1 MWQLEAAWRVEEA
14 GSRRLQARTLHGHA
28 IPPRAS
34 RCRIG
39 DNTGC
44 SFGRHPMS
52 IPESTDAPA
61 AITAGPPH
69 AGLRIIAIY
78 EIVKTV
84 CLLLVAMAAF
94 HLDRQQNFEHLVHWL
109 EHLSLAD
116 SNSLR
121 WKLVGLLQDFGP
133 SRFVAVGI
141 VALGYAVLFGIEG
154 VGLWLGRY
162 WAEWFTVIAT
172 GSLIPLELY
181 ETLHRFG
188 WLKLV
193 TLAGNVAIVVYL
205 VRVALQTRAT
215 RKALRHHTS

>member
-1 MWQLEAAWRVEEA
+1 MPMHTGHSRAGADNADCLSSFFVMSPIKNAPPVAAR
-14 GSRRLQARTLHGHA
+14 GQH
-28 IPPRAS
+28 
-34 RCRIG
+34 
-39 DNTGC
+39 
-44 SFGRHPMS
+44 
-52 IPESTDAPA
+52 
-61 AITAGPPH
+61 H
-69 AGLRIIAIY
+69 AGLRVIAIY
-78 EIVKTV
+78 EIIKTA
-84 CLLLVAMAAF
+84 CLLLVAMVAF

-133 SRFVAVGI
+133 SRFVAVGV

-154 VGLWLGRY
+154 VGLWLGKY

-181 ETLHRFG
+181 ETLYHFG
-188 WLKLV
+188 WLKLATV
-193 TLAGNVAIVVYL
+193 VGNVAIVVYL

-215 RKALRHHTS
+215 RRASGHHTS